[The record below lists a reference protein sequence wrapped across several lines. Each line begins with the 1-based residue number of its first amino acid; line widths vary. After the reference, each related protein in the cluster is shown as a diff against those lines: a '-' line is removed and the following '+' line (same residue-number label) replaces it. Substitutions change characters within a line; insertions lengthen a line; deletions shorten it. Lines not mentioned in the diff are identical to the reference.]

1 VNSFND
7 PTDIIGAF
15 PTDPF
20 DDFLVDFTDAV
31 PIGQT
36 DVVTTFLSDL
46 FDDFPSNRADVV
58 DSFATDLVRDFCV
71 ARSLCRRSSTDP
83 VSVGSA
89 DHAVV
94 MDPHFR
100 SAKPRVASAADQ
112 EFESGRSPGGRSF
125 VTF

>member
-31 PIGQT
+31 PIGPT

-46 FDDFPSNRADVV
+46 FDDFPSNRADFV
-58 DSFATDLVRDFCV
+58 DSFATDLVRDFWA
-71 ARSLCRRSSTDP
+71 ARSLCRRS
-83 VSVGSA
+83 SA

-100 SAKPRVASAADQ
+100 PPIKNSSLEDRKATVLLLLFD
-112 EFESGRSPGGRSF
+112 
-125 VTF
+125 